1 MGVGS
6 VTMGTMEEKLRLLTM
21 VQKRNLSAEELN
33 ADAIFSEMPREAL
46 KNFLNQLLMEVKY
59 TN

>member
-21 VQKRNLSAEELN
+21 VQERNLSAEELDS
-33 ADAIFSEMPREAL
+33 DAIFSEMPREAL
-46 KNFLNQLLMEVKY
+46 KNFLNQLLMEVKN